1 MYSRILNDLIFYFDK
16 GVLKS
21 KPLNKGVSKIKVAM
35 IMDTSFSF
43 PPTTGFNYRV
53 YHLTKYLQKHGI
65 EVVWVL
71 PNRGVNSIEDIKN
84 LESTQI
90 SMYILPVDVFYNK
103 VDIGKFIKDNQITVV
118 QFESAQTF
126 MEIGVFLQES
136 LNIPVLLEF
145 HDIEATLR
153 ETINAKE
160 SVEVLEYTQYIS
172 SILADHIICFTDLD
186 KQHLLDR
193 LYVPNDKI
201 TLIPNGISEE
211 DFPIMHTDK
220 SQTLVFVGNLFYL
233 PNQESLVYVLDKI
246 FPSILEEYPNV
257 EIKVIGM
264 TPNSLIERYQKSLN
278 INFLGEINNQEIYLK
293 ELQSGLIGLSLIFS
307 GSGMNIKNLNYA
319 GAGLAIV
326 TTPLGANGYEHLS
339 SLSIVEPEID
349 KITDSIKLLLS
360 DEKSTKEKGLS
371 LRDETILW
379 YNWNDISKRHISVL
393 EKISLYN
400 MQDEYRVHTEL
411 RPFWLQEKRVKRG
424 KIEKTIRIN
433 L

>member
-1 MYSRILNDLIFYFDK
+1 
-16 GVLKS
+16 
-21 KPLNKGVSKIKVAM
+21 
-35 IMDTSFSF
+35 
-43 PPTTGFNYRV
+43 
-53 YHLTKYLQKHGI
+53 
-65 EVVWVL
+65 
-71 PNRGVNSIEDIKN
+71 
-84 LESTQI
+84 
-90 SMYILPVDVFYNK
+90 
-103 VDIGKFIKDNQITVV
+103 
-118 QFESAQTF
+118 

-136 LNIPVLLEF
+136 LNIPILLEF

-201 TLIPNGISEE
+201 TLIPNGIREE

-233 PNQESLVYVLDKI
+233 PNQESLVYILDKI

-264 TPNSLIERYQKSLN
+264 TPNSLIERYQKSIN
-278 INFLGEINNQEIYLK
+278 INFLGEITNQDIYLK

-379 YNWNDISKRHISVL
+379 YNWNDISRRHISVL
-393 EKISLYN
+393 KKISLYN
-400 MQDEYRVHTEL
+400 MQDEYKVHTDL
-411 RPFWLQEKRVKRG
+411 RPFWLQEKRVKKG

>member
-1 MYSRILNDLIFYFDK
+1 
-16 GVLKS
+16 
-21 KPLNKGVSKIKVAM
+21 
-35 IMDTSFSF
+35 
-43 PPTTGFNYRV
+43 
-53 YHLTKYLQKHGI
+53 
-65 EVVWVL
+65 
-71 PNRGVNSIEDIKN
+71 
-84 LESTQI
+84 
-90 SMYILPVDVFYNK
+90 
-103 VDIGKFIKDNQITVV
+103 
-118 QFESAQTF
+118 
-126 MEIGVFLQES
+126 
-136 LNIPVLLEF
+136 
-145 HDIEATLR
+145 
-153 ETINAKE
+153 
-160 SVEVLEYTQYIS
+160 
-172 SILADHIICFTDLD
+172 
-186 KQHLLDR
+186 
-193 LYVPNDKI
+193 
-201 TLIPNGISEE
+201 
-211 DFPIMHTDK
+211 
-220 SQTLVFVGNLFYL
+220 
-233 PNQESLVYVLDKI
+233 
-246 FPSILEEYPNV
+246 
-257 EIKVIGM
+257 M